1 MIRYAAL
8 RLLQGVPVL
17 LVVATITFALLRVIP
32 GGPFDRE
39 KTLPP
44 EILRNVEARYH
55 LDEPVARQY
64 LRYLGGILTGDLGPS
79 YKYLGRD
86 VTQIL
91 ADAFPVSM
99 ELGSAALAISLL
111 FGVSAGLAGA
121 VRRGRAPDRVLGMLA
136 VVGMSL
142 PSFVLGAGLILGFGL
157 WLGWLPAG
165 LWEGPL
171 SVVLPAITLAAAP
184 AAYIARLTR
193 SSVLDVI
200 DMDFVRTARAK
211 GVSEA
216 RVRRHHVLR
225 NALLAVTTYFGPL
238 LAMLLTGS
246 FVVEK
251 VFAIPGMGRFFV
263 TAVTNRDYPLVLGV
277 TLVYAALIVIANLA
291 VDLLYAWLDPR
302 IRLGRSKA

>member
-1 MIRYAAL
+1 MNRYLVL
-8 RLLQGVPVL
+8 RVLQGIPVL
-17 LVVATITFALLRVIP
+17 LVVATITFGLLRVIP

-55 LDEPVARQY
+55 LDEPLAQQY
-64 LRYLGGILTGDLGPS
+64 LRYLGGILRGDLGPS

-91 ADAFPVSM
+91 ADAFPVSVA
-99 ELGSAALAISLL
+99 LGSAALAISLL
-111 FGVSAGLAGA
+111 FGISAGLASG
-121 VRRGRAPDRVLGMLA
+121 VRRGRIPDRLLGMLA
-136 VVGMSL
+136 VAAMSV
-142 PSFVLGAGLILGFGL
+142 PSFVLGAGLILSFGL
-157 WLGWLPAG
+157 GLGWFPAG
-165 LWEGPL
+165 LWEGPRFA
-171 SVVLPAITLAAAP
+171 VLPALTLAAAP

-193 SSVLDVI
+193 SSVLDVM

-216 RVRRHHVLR
+216 RVRRYHILR

-238 LAMLLTGS
+238 LAILLTGS

-277 TLVYAALIVIANLA
+277 TLVYAALIVAANLT

-302 IRLGRSKA
+302 IRLGRSEP